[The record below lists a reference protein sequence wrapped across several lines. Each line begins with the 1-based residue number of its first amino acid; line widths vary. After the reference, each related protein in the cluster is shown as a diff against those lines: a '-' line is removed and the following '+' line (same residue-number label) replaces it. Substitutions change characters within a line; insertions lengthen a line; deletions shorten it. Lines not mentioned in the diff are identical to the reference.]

1 MKCPKC
7 GYLGFESG
15 DRCRNCGYDFSLA
28 PSLYLPELPIR
39 TGASNPNPTPL
50 DDLSLIDAAAPFAPA
65 PPELGDRHAAP
76 AANRPARAQAQV
88 GLATPELPLFHGDES
103 LVETPLIT
111 RASAPRAPLAVRR
124 ATPEVPR
131 LRADSPRTQQLDL
144 SGEDLGLA
152 IDRPTQPA
160 DRAQAGGWLRPEGMA
175 RQPAG
180 VIARIVAIAIDLAL
194 LAGIDFAVLYFT
206 MQICGLTQSDMEILP
221 LGPLLAFLVLQN
233 GGYFVAFTAGGQT
246 MGKMVTGIKVVDTD
260 TEESLDVGRSLLRTL
275 VWAAL
280 AAPAGLGFVS
290 ALFNRDHRGVHD
302 RCAGTRVVRASA

>member
-39 TGASNPNPTPL
+39 TGASTPNPL
-50 DDLSLIDAAAPFAPA
+50 DDLSLIDAAASFAPT
-65 PPELGDRHAAP
+65 PPDLADRRTASVAGL
-76 AANRPARAQAQV
+76 PARPPAHV
-88 GLATPELPLFHGDES
+88 GLLTPELPLFHGDES
-103 LVETPLIT
+103 LAETPLIT

-131 LRADSPRTQQLDL
+131 LRAETPRTQPLDL

-152 IDRPTQPA
+152 IDKPTQPA
-160 DRAQAGGWLRPEGMA
+160 DRAQAGGWLRPEGKTLE
-175 RQPAG
+175 PAG
-180 VIARIVAIAIDLAL
+180 LVARVTAVAIDLAL
-194 LAGIDFAVLYFT
+194 LAAVDVAVVYFT
-206 MQICGLTQSDMEILP
+206 MQICGLTQADVQMLP

-246 MGKMVTGIKVVDTD
+246 MGKMATGIKVVAAETD
-260 TEESLDVGRSLLRTL
+260 ESLDVGRSALRTL

-280 AAPAGLGFVS
+280 AVPAGLGFVS
-290 ALFNRDHRGVHD
+290 ALFNRDHRGIHD
-302 RCAGTRVVRASA
+302 RCAGTRVVRAAA